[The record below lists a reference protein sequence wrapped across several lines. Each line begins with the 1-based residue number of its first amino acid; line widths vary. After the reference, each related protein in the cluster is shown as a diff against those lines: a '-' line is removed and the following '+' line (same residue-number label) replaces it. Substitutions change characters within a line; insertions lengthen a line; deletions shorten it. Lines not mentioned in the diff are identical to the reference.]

1 MFRGRGSPSTMQEF
15 VGGSR
20 LGRVDSSRKVMEI
33 PCFGVEIF
41 RLEQSRGTRKNYR
54 HILWKFGGN

>member
-1 MFRGRGSPSTMQEF
+1 MQDMQEF
-15 VGGSR
+15 VESTGGSR

-41 RLEQSRGTRKNYR
+41 RLEQSRGTRKMIDIFY
-54 HILWKFGGN
+54 GNLVEIDNL